1 MDNKPKKRKREIK
14 RRFIFDGEV
23 GIKVNVSCG
32 RES

>member
-23 GIKVNVSCG
+23 GI
-32 RES
+32 